1 MTGHAKLSPSSA
13 FRWSDCT
20 ASPSQEVGRA
30 DQSNPA
36 SRQGTAEHLVSSECL
51 EQNIQPTEYIGRTM
65 YFGSALEGER
75 YEGWT
80 PADIPEHE
88 VVIDEDSAARCIAYV
103 NFIRALVA
111 TSGATL
117 MVEQRVSIE
126 HITGEKDAKGT
137 SDAVLL
143 VPNELIIADAKF
155 GSGRVNAYERRA
167 DGTLVPNKQLAMY
180 AHGSLR
186 EFGWMGDIKTVRM
199 IIVQPKLD
207 HVSEFSVTVDELEAF
222 IDTLRVAAEQTRT
235 NPVFKPT
242 ADNCFFCKGR
252 FECEARQAVALETV
266 MGDFDDLSTA
276 TPRVVAASELGD
288 VFAKLDLV
296 EHWCSDMRTRV
307 LNALT
312 NGEPVVRSDGLS
324 YKLVAG
330 KRGSREWTDES
341 AVEAVMQKMRLKDEQ
356 MYSKS
361 LISPTAAEKLSK
373 ARKAKGEKPAEK
385 AVIGPTQWA
394 RLEAFIT
401 RADPAPVV
409 ALESDPRPALA
420 DALDPLDLF
429 NTTEAAVPADS
440 DLFSH

>member
-30 DQSNPA
+30 DRSNPA
-36 SRQGTAEHLVSSECL
+36 SRQGTAGHLVSSECL
-51 EQNIQPTEYIGRTM
+51 EQNIQPAEYIGRTM
-65 YFGSALEGER
+65 YFGSTLEGER

-103 NFIRALVA
+103 NFVRALVA
-111 TSGATL
+111 TSGGTL

-143 VPNELIIADAKF
+143 AGAELIIIDAKF
-155 GSGRVNAYERRA
+155 GSGRVNAYERLA
-167 DGTLVPNKQLAMY
+167 DGSLVPNKQLAMY
-180 AHGSLR
+180 ADGSLNA
-186 EFGWMGDIKTVRM
+186 FGWMGNFTTVRM

-207 HVSEFSVTVDELEAF
+207 HVSEFSMTVDELATF

-242 ADNCFFCKGR
+242 SDNCFFCKGR
-252 FECEARQAVALETV
+252 FDCAARQSVALEIV

-276 TPRVVAASELGD
+276 VPRVVAAHELGD
-288 VFAKLDLV
+288 VFSKLDLV

-307 LNALT
+307 LTALT

-341 AVEAVMQKMRLKDEQ
+341 VVEALLQKMRLKDEQ

-401 RADPAPVV
+401 RPDPAPAI

-420 DALDPLDLF
+420 DALNLF
-429 NTTEAAVPADS
+429 DTTEAAVPADS
-440 DLFSH
+440 DLFSN